1 MNANHFPTVGISFFS
16 HVVRFVLVGTL
27 ATLLSACG
35 NSGSTT
41 SLNDAPEAR
50 QAAPT
55 SQDFGDYVVHFNAI
69 TSDLLSPEDAAKYN
83 ISRSRSK
90 ALLNVVMLK
99 KSGVPGHTPVSG
111 DVAVQTNNLTGQT
124 KNIALQEI
132 IEGDAIYFIGVVP
145 VTHKETL
152 NFRIAATPADS
163 TNELEVKFQ
172 QQFFT
177 K

>member
-1 MNANHFPTVGISFFS
+1 MNAKNLPAGASFFS
-16 HVVRFVLVGTL
+16 HAVRFVLVGML
-27 ATLLSACG
+27 AALLSACG
-35 NSGSTT
+35 NSGSGT
-41 SLNDAPEAR
+41 SLNDAPQAR
-50 QAAPT
+50 EAAPT
-55 SQDFGDYVVHFNAI
+55 SQDFGDYIIHFNAT
-69 TSDLLSPEDAAKYN
+69 TSDLLSTEDAAKYK

-90 ALLNVVMLK
+90 ALLNVVLLK

-111 DVAVQTNNLTGQT
+111 NVSVQTNNLTGQT
-124 KNIALQEI
+124 KKVALQEI

-145 VTHKETL
+145 VSHKETL